1 MLERLC
7 LLINLLRDCLQV
19 NVNILFQRKEEN
31 IDMYVLVRY
40 DMDNLTCTQF
50 APNKYPAIG
59 TLSKIFVYNYNF
71 CFQKSDHNVK
81 LSKALSYILRHG
93 AAKEGL
99 QMTEG

>member
-1 MLERLC
+1 
-7 LLINLLRDCLQV
+7 
-19 NVNILFQRKEEN
+19 
-31 IDMYVLVRY
+31 
-40 DMDNLTCTQF
+40 MDNLTCTQF
-50 APNKYPAIG
+50 APNKSPATG
-59 TLSKIFVYNYNF
+59 TLFCHLIKILVHNYNF